1 MEFYFLIA
9 GICVLGGI
17 YSTYCYEQGF
27 SRGKAEGMIDITEFY
42 QQKKAF
48 KDKQNILGFENW
60 PNWIQFIIENDGLEI
75 KIVDAKKKD

>member
-1 MEFYFLIA
+1 MCTRRYIFKILLRTRIP
-9 GICVLGGI
+9 
-17 YSTYCYEQGF
+17 
-27 SRGKAEGMIDITEFY
+27 RGKAEGMIDITEFY